1 MSTAN
6 DIDIHE
12 EVASKMKEMM
22 QTSTRFVPA
31 NIGLVAVSRRPHWPI
46 YGQGRDQPDFPT
58 PFVWGPGGHPS

>member
-1 MSTAN
+1 
-6 DIDIHE
+6 
-12 EVASKMKEMM
+12 MKEMM